1 MVKFDL
7 RLIVLL
13 KALGVRVV
21 ATAKRFGKFFGEGF
35 VFAEF
40 FEDGLMEKVLY
51 IFCLL
56 WPTSAL
62 PANEELVYQV
72 AHT

>member
-21 ATAKRFGKFFGEGF
+21 ATAKRFGKLFGEGF

-40 FEDGLMEKVLY
+40 FEDRLMEKVLY

-56 WPTSAL
+56 WSTSVL
-62 PANEELVYQV
+62 LANEELDYRA